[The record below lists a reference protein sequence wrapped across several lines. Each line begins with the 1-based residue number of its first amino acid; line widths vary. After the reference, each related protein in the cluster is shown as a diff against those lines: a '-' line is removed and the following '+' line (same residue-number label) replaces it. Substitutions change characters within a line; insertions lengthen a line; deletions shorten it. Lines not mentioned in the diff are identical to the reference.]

1 MGERCIKHK
10 LVRRVVCAV
19 NPRLERCKGNQ
30 VALANGGSET
40 DVVPNDVGMLVDCAV
55 PPRLHERTSRDD
67 VDIWLAA
74 FSAGRVADVAR
85 ERVGHVRQRGWR
97 EVNNHL
103 PIVVN
108 VNKDTIQAEY
118 SKVSLLLYSDH
129 THLGTFC
136 RLLGRDFA
144 IVRARGARVAN
155 NRARNDIA
163 RDQTEACVKRQEIR
177 HFIDKR
183 VRARCTDAPSRLT

>member
-1 MGERCIKHK
+1 MAYLVHRLDADAGSLFVSERCIKHK

-40 DVVPNDVGMLVDCAV
+40 DVVRNDVRMLVDCAV

-103 PIVVN
+103 PFVVN
-108 VNKDTIQAEY
+108 GMQNTIKSAFDNQRM
-118 SKVSLLLYSDH
+118 KCLTSLIPYR
-129 THLGTFC
+129 HLGTFC

-163 RDQTEACVKRQEIR
+163 RDQTEACVKRQ
-177 HFIDKR
+177 
-183 VRARCTDAPSRLT
+183 